1 MGRIRGGVFMNGWE
15 TLIGALIGVI
25 TVPVTVWIMAKVNGK
40 KLAEMLSGLLL
51 KLFKGNVEL
60 VDEVENEVGK
70 KLVEIGQAI
79 IDVHDSKKKDG

>member
-15 TLIGALIGVI
+15 TLVGALIGVI

-79 IDVHDSKKKDG
+79 IDAHDSKKKEA

>member
-79 IDVHDSKKKDG
+79 IDAHDSKKKDA

>member
-1 MGRIRGGVFMNGWE
+1 MNGWE

-70 KLVEIGQAI
+70 KLVVIGQAI
-79 IDVHDSKKKDG
+79 IDAHDSKKKET

>member
-1 MGRIRGGVFMNGWE
+1 MNGWE

-79 IDVHDSKKKDG
+79 IDVNDSKKKDG

>member
-25 TVPVTVWIMAKVNGK
+25 TVPVTVWIMTKVNGK
-40 KLAEMLSGLLL
+40 KLAEMLYGLLL

-60 VDEVENEVGK
+60 VDDVENEVGK

-79 IDVHDSKKKDG
+79 IDAHDSKKKEA

>member
-1 MGRIRGGVFMNGWE
+1 MNGWE

>member
-79 IDVHDSKKKDG
+79 IDAHDSKKKET

>member
-79 IDVHDSKKKDG
+79 IDAHDSKKKEV

>member
-1 MGRIRGGVFMNGWE
+1 MRRIRGGVFMNGWE

-51 KLFKGNVEL
+51 KLFRGNVEL

-79 IDVHDSKKKDG
+79 IDAHDSKKKYA

>member
-1 MGRIRGGVFMNGWE
+1 MNGWE
-15 TLIGALIGVI
+15 TLVGALIGVI

-79 IDVHDSKKKDG
+79 IDAHDSKKKDA